1 VKIAVHANPKRP
13 VAVQLAGTVGRLV
26 GDRASVVVS
35 EELAAAEPAR
45 ERATWD
51 ELRADVLVAIGG
63 DGTFLHALRRSALP
77 LLPVNAGTL
86 GVLSEVDGRAPEAL
100 ASAVERLLAGRY
112 FLEERTKL
120 AAEIDGEPLP
130 DATNE
135 YVVHARQV
143 GKMGTYELEF
153 DGLRA
158 GAVRADGLI
167 VATPTGSTAY
177 ALSSLGPIVE
187 PDVDAI
193 VLTAIA
199 PFRVEA
205 RAVVLGGLRTVRV
218 RSTQRTGSAIVL
230 PDGDGEHALG
240 PRGTLTLFRSPRRAS
255 LVRFGSSFFERLRGK
270 RILPWSEEE
279 GERED
284 DAVLPPAP

>member
-1 VKIAVHANPKRP
+1 MKIAVHANPNRP
-13 VAVQLAGTVGRLV
+13 AAVDLARRVGELV
-26 GDRASVVVS
+26 GDLASVVLS
-35 EELAAAEPAR
+35 DEIAGADPAR
-45 ERATWD
+45 SHAGWD
-51 ELRADVLVAIGG
+51 DLRADVLVAIGG
-63 DGTFLHALRRSALP
+63 DGTFLHALRRTTLP

-86 GVLSEVDGRAPEAL
+86 GVLSEVDGRAPEEL
-100 ASAVERLLAGRY
+100 SSAVDRLLAGRY

-120 AAEIDGEPLP
+120 AAEIDGRPLP

-135 YVVHARQV
+135 YVVHATQV

-153 DGLRA
+153 DGHRA
-158 GAVRADGLI
+158 GTVRADGLI

-177 ALSSLGPIVE
+177 SLSSLGPIVE
-187 PDVDAI
+187 PEVDGM

-205 RAVVLGGLRTVRV
+205 RAVVLGGLRTLRV
-218 RSTQRTGSAIVL
+218 RSRHPAGATVVL
-230 PDGDGEHALG
+230 PDGDGEHPLG
-240 PRGTLTLFRSPRRAS
+240 PRATVTIYRSPRRAS

-279 GERED
+279 GEPSS
-284 DAVLPPAP
+284 DAVLPSAP